1 MQTVLRC
8 HMEAFAAIGGVPN
21 EILYDRMKTAVIGEA
36 GGSIVYNRALVD
48 FARHYG
54 YQPKACRPYRAKTKG
69 KVERPY
75 RYIRED
81 FFLARSFR
89 NLDDLNAQLGYW
101 LDSVANPRV
110 PAVSDLLREIRPAP
124 LPTFEVR
131 FETPAGG
138 WFTAAQK
145 AELWER
151 WKNGQSAAAISRA
164 LERKNKTGV
173 ERIVV
178 LHGGIGPAPR
188 RRALAALRFEER
200 EEISRGIAVGRSIR
214 QIAQGLGRAP
224 STVSREIRRNGGSQA
239 YRANRADRRA
249 RERALRPKPC
259 RLALYSALRWRVAQK
274 LALQWSPQQIS
285 GWLKQEFPTHQD
297 MQISHEAIYRSLFIQ
312 TRGVLKKE
320 LAAQLRTA
328 RRMRHPKSHNAKSGQ
343 GHILDMVSIRERPA
357 EIEDRA
363 VPGHWEGDLLTG
375 ANDTHIATLVER
387 NTRFTMLIKIPRKDT
402 TTVVAALAKHIS
414 QLPEE
419 LRRSL
424 TWDQGKEMHAHKR
437 FTVAT
442 NVQVYFCD
450 PRSPWQRGSN
460 ENTNGLLRQ
469 YLPRGTDFSRISQSY
484 LNAIALR
491 LNQRPRKTL
500 GFQTPADRLQAVL
513 H

>member
-1 MQTVLRC
+1 MVTSR
-8 HMEAFAAIGGVPN
+8 I
-21 EILYDRMKTAVIGEA
+21 
-36 GGSIVYNRALVD
+36 
-48 FARHYG
+48 
-54 YQPKACRPYRAKTKG
+54 
-69 KVERPY
+69 
-75 RYIRED
+75 
-81 FFLARSFR
+81 
-89 NLDDLNAQLGYW
+89 
-101 LDSVANPRV
+101 
-110 PAVSDLLREIRPAP
+110 
-124 LPTFEVR
+124 
-131 FETPAGG
+131 

-320 LAAQLRTA
+320 LSAQLRTA
-328 RRMRHPKSHNAKSGQ
+328 RRIRRPKSHNAKSGQ

-414 QLPEE
+414 KLPEE

-437 FTVAT
+437 FTVPPT
-442 NVQVYFCD
+442 S
-450 PRSPWQRGSN
+450 RSTSVIRAVPGSAA
-460 ENTNGLLRQ
+460 ETRTPTACCGSTSREEPISRASLRV
-469 YLPRGTDFSRISQSY
+469 I
-484 LNAIALR
+484 
-491 LNQRPRKTL
+491 
-500 GFQTPADRLQAVL
+500 
-513 H
+513 